1 MVACI
6 TVAVLLPLLF
16 RIRRA
21 CDRIAFRWLV
31 FR

>member
-16 RIRRA
+16 RIGWA